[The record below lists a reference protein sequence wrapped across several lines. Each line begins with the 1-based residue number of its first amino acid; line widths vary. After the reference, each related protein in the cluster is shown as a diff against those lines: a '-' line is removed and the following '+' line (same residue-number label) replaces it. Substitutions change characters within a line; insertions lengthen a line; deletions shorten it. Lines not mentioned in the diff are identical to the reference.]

1 MFIDNYFNTTIWSEQ
16 KPEFV
21 KSLNKASNKY
31 IKDART
37 REKKF
42 IKEHGDFGRS
52 YHSTP
57 LTMDN
62 DFLDFRNY
70 IGQKSWEYLDHQGYD
85 MQQYTTMFSE
95 MWVQEFAKK
104 GGGHHSAHVHWNQHV
119 SGFYFLKC
127 SDKTSYPVFHE
138 PRTGARATKLKM
150 KDQKGVWGGSE
161 LIHFKPTPGTLI
173 IFPGFL
179 EHEFSVDFGLY
190 IGIYKPCRKK
200 WLKMFKKKKYTVIRQ
215 AISKDLAAFVANYFM
230 MQKQVYDTCR
240 AQRYISPFENI
251 IGHYEGRDEQIP
263 ETYSQYSN
271 IAMETLM
278 LKCQPKMEEVTGL
291 KLYPAYTYAR
301 IYKKGDILKR
311 HKDRF
316 SCEISTTMNLGGD
329 DWPIYLEPSGKEGM
343 KGIKVDLKPGDML
356 VYSGCELE
364 HWRNKFRGKECVQV
378 FLHYNN
384 RKTPGA
390 RDNMFDK
397 RPHLG
402 LPSWFKR

>member
-1 MFIDNYFNTTIWSEQ
+1 
-16 KPEFV
+16 
-21 KSLNKASNKY
+21 
-31 IKDART
+31 
-37 REKKF
+37 
-42 IKEHGDFGRS
+42 
-52 YHSTP
+52 
-57 LTMDN
+57 
-62 DFLDFRNY
+62 
-70 IGQKSWEYLDHQGYD
+70 
-85 MQQYTTMFSE
+85 
-95 MWVQEFAKK
+95 
-104 GGGHHSAHVHWNQHV
+104 
-119 SGFYFLKC
+119 
-127 SDKTSYPVFHE
+127 
-138 PRTGARATKLKM
+138 
-150 KDQKGVWGGSE
+150 
-161 LIHFKPTPGTLI
+161 
-173 IFPGFL
+173 
-179 EHEFSVDFGLY
+179 
-190 IGIYKPCRKK
+190 
-200 WLKMFKKKKYTVIRQ
+200 
-215 AISKDLAAFVANYFM
+215 M

-240 AQRYISPFENI
+240 NARYISPFENI
-251 IGHYEGRDEQIP
+251 IGHYEGQDEQIP
-263 ETYSQYSN
+263 HTYSQYSN

-278 LKCQPKMEEVTGL
+278 LKCQPEMEKVTGL

-329 DWPIYLEPSGKEGM
+329 DWPIYLEPNPKKGGVKPGVGYVSENT

-364 HWRNKFRGKECVQV
+364 HWREKFKGKECVQV